1 MSFKRKHQK
10 AKPFT
15 PSIFDTAELGR
26 TVPDE
31 VYRREVPAL
40 RTRLLEAQ
48 FALSQA
54 DFPVILLFA
63 GVDKA
68 GKRELSNLLS
78 AWMDTRLLVT
88 RAFSPIPEKERR
100 HPRYW
105 RYWQAMPPKGRMGI
119 LLSAWYSRPLLD
131 RVFRGHSREE
141 FDEHLENIAAL
152 ERTLVDDGALLIKCW
167 MHLGKDEQKERLET
181 LEADPLQEWRV
192 AKSDWKNWKKYDDFA
207 AAGEQLITRTS
218 TGQAPWTIIEGMDAN
233 YRSLMVGALVC
244 ERIERHVSER
254 ARERE
259 LAKVSSDLPPLLS
272 LNGVL
277 PSFADEESSE
287 ASDPVTILSTLDMDS
302 RMKKKTYHRK
312 LRALQARLAILHR
325 QAKAEGIPMALV
337 FEGWDAAGKGGA
349 IRRLTQALDARDY
362 EVLPVAAPTDEESA
376 QHYLWRFWRQI
387 PEKGR
392 VTIFDRSWYGR
403 VLVERVEGFASE
415 AEWRRAY
422 RELNEFERQLAD
434 FGMVVLKFWIHI
446 TKDEQ
451 GARFE
456 ARKDTPFKT
465 WKLTEE
471 DWRNREKWDA
481 YSQAVHE
488 MVQLTSTAA
497 APWTLVEGDDKRH
510 ARVRVLETVCDAL
523 EARLDSP
530 PKSLLARLKGDGRQV
545 AAADDP
551 EDELDRDFGDPEDE
565 AHTDDD

>member
-1 MSFKRKHQK
+1 MGLKRKSKKHQ
-10 AKPFT
+10 PFT

-26 TVPDE
+26 TVSDE

-48 FALSQA
+48 FALTAA
-54 DFPVILLFA
+54 DFPVILLFG

-88 RAFSPIPEKERR
+88 RAFSPIADQDRK

-105 RYWQAMPPKGRMGI
+105 RFWRALPPKGRMGI

-131 RVFRGHSREE
+131 RVRGEHSRDD
-141 FDEHLENIAAL
+141 FDEALEDIAAF

-167 MHLGKDEQKERLET
+167 MHLGKAEQKKRLET

-192 AKSDWKNWKKYDDFA
+192 TRNDWKNWKQYDDFVE
-207 AAGEQLITRTS
+207 AGEQLITRTS

-233 YRSLMVGALVC
+233 YRSLMVGTLVC
-244 ERIERHVSER
+244 ERIERHLKE
-254 ARERE
+254 RERQKE
-259 LAKVSSDLPPLLS
+259 MDRANTDLPPVLS
-272 LNGVL
+272 LSGIL
-277 PSFADEESSE
+277 PSHADEESE
-287 ASDPVTILSTLDMDS
+287 TRPEPVTILSTLDMES
-302 RMKKKTYHRK
+302 RMKKKGYHQE
-312 LRALQARLAILHR
+312 LHTLQARLAILHR
-325 QAKAEGIPMALV
+325 QAREEGVPMALV

-349 IRRLTQALDARDY
+349 IRRLIQALDARDY

-403 VLVERVEGFASE
+403 VLVERVEGFATE

-422 RELNEFERQLAD
+422 RELNEFERQLAE

-446 TKDEQ
+446 TKEEQ

-456 ARKDTPFKT
+456 ARNDTPFKS

-471 DWRNREKWDA
+471 DWRNREKWDEYA
-481 YSQAVHE
+481 QAVHE

-497 APWTLVEGDDKRH
+497 APWTLVEGNDKRH
-510 ARVRVLETVCDAL
+510 ARIRILETVCNAL
-523 EARLDSP
+523 EAHLESP
-530 PKSLLARLKGDGRQV
+530 PKNLLARLARNGAYTGPES
-545 AAADDP
+545 DP
-551 EDELDRDFGDPEDE
+551 EDAVEGDFRDPESE
-565 AHTDDD
+565 AHPDDD